1 YRPSGGLLKAIEF
14 FSALAVAAAL
24 ACAALLIGA
33 GPGTS
38 AGLGSD
44 GFGLS
49 ARLDGVSA
57 AMLLLVTFIGW
68 IVVRFSVVYLDGEAR
83 QGAFMA

>member
-1 YRPSGGLLKAIEF
+1 M
-14 FSALAVAAAL
+14 
-24 ACAALLIGA
+24 
-33 GPGTS
+33 
-38 AGLGSD
+38 
-44 GFGLS
+44 S